1 MSVFSFL
8 FKRTRLSLRR
18 HKLPPYPEIEM
29 IRSLNEDRFL
39 PSNFKTVQ
47 YGDYEFQACLE
58 DYVQIYTCG
67 YQMPRPPGACGGY
80 AVYYAKDHPL

>member
-1 MSVFSFL
+1 MFILCLF
-8 FKRTRLSLRR
+8 FKRSRLTLRR
-18 HKLPPYPEIEM
+18 QKLPSYPTIEY
-29 IRSLNEDRFL
+29 IQSLNVERFL
-39 PSNFKTVQ
+39 PSNFKIVQ

-58 DYVQIYTCG
+58 DYVQIYTSG